1 MKIEHV
7 FFSAANGAR
16 GDEAANEDER
26 GVRRGAR
33 PRGSTRSVAN
43 VAAGTGAGASSV
55 SFVKQFILP
64 IQRQKNSLRYRARLF
79 SLTFEKNFRA
89 KNLRRPK
96 SASPQSKTTVLPS
109 CTSTLLSR
117 WYRSAL
123 ASATRSTSFPL
134 RTMSFTVS
142 RCETG
147 ATSCTMMGPM
157 SNLAVA

>member
-7 FFSAANGAR
+7 YFFRGERRAR
-16 GDEAANEDER
+16 RRSRER
-26 GVRRGAR
+26 RRTRRSSRCTTARLHAVGRERRG
-33 PRGSTRSVAN
+33 GYRSGRVFRLFRE
-43 VAAGTGAGASSV
+43 TIHYQY
-55 SFVKQFILP
+55 KD
-64 IQRQKNSLRYRARLF
+64 NSLRYRARLF
-79 SLTFEKNFRA
+79 SFTLEKSFRA

>member
-1 MKIEHV
+1 M
-7 FFSAANGAR
+7 FFFFAANGAR
-16 GDEAANEDER
+16 ANEAANEDER

-43 VAAGTGAGASSV
+43 VAARTRAGASSV
-55 SFVKQFILP
+55 SGETIHTTNTEN
-64 IQRQKNSLRYRARLF
+64 NSLVLASLRCRARLF
-79 SLTFEKNFRA
+79 SFTFFPLLSRGDGD
-89 KNLRRPK
+89 LR
-96 SASPQSKTTVLPS
+96 ASPQSKTTVLPS